1 MRTKKE
7 NKQQEQIMS
16 AFAAL
21 KNKNA
26 ESNSEETPVKKTR
39 KPRTLKVKEE
49 VKEEVKDTVVKKTRK
64 PRTPKTKEEVT
75 ISVIKEKKEKV
86 INQLKKSKIKPITSI
101 VQNEKIP
108 TYANGMEKELRT
120 LNPVEQVFPKGC
132 EFNKKPTVQGLL
144 WLDKCLKCSNSCK
157 IEALPKS
164 TLVKCP
170 DFKAIK

>member
-7 NKQQEQIMS
+7 GKQREQIMN

-21 KNKNA
+21 KKKNT
-26 ESNSEETPVKKTR
+26 EQNSEETPVKKTR
-39 KPRTLKVKEE
+39 KPRTPKVKEE
-49 VKEEVKDTVVKKTRK
+49 VKEVEVKKPRK
-64 PRTPKTKEEVT
+64 PRTPKVKEEVT
-75 ISVIKEKKEKV
+75 TPTIKEKKENV
-86 INQLKKSKIKPITSI
+86 INQLRKSKSKIKPITSI

-108 TYANGMEKELRT
+108 TYANGMEKEIRT
-120 LNPVEQVFPKGC
+120 LNPVEQVFPEGC

-170 DFKAIK
+170 DFKAVK

>member
-7 NKQQEQIMS
+7 GKQQEQIMS

-21 KNKNA
+21 KKKNT
-26 ESNSEETPVKKTR
+26 EQNSEETPVKKTR
-39 KPRTLKVKEE
+39 KPRTPKVKEE
-49 VKEEVKDTVVKKTRK
+49 VKEVKVKKPRK
-64 PRTPKTKEEVT
+64 PRTLKVKEEVT
-75 ISVIKEKKEKV
+75 IPTIKEKKENV

-101 VQNEKIP
+101 VQNEKIS

-120 LNPVEQVFPKGC
+120 LNPVEQVFPEGC

>member
-21 KNKNA
+21 KKKNT
-26 ESNSEETPVKKTR
+26 ESNKEETPVKKTR
-39 KPRTLKVKEE
+39 KPRTPK

-64 PRTPKTKEEVT
+64 PRTPKVKEEVT
-75 ISVIKEKKEKV
+75 ISTIKEKKEKV

-120 LNPVEQVFPKGC
+120 LNPVEQVFPEGC
-132 EFNKKPTVQGLL
+132 KFNKKPTVQGLL

>member
-7 NKQQEQIMS
+7 GKQWEQIMS

-21 KNKNA
+21 KKKNTKQ
-26 ESNSEETPVKKTR
+26 NSEETPVKKTR
-39 KPRTLKVKEE
+39 KPRTPKVKEE
-49 VKEEVKDTVVKKTRK
+49 VT
-64 PRTPKTKEEVT
+64 TPT
-75 ISVIKEKKEKV
+75 IKEKKENV
-86 INQLKKSKIKPITSI
+86 INQLRKSKSKIKPITSI

-120 LNPVEQVFPKGC
+120 LNPVEQVFPEGC
-132 EFNKKPTVQGLL
+132 EFNKKPTVQGLM

-170 DFKAIK
+170 DFKAVK

>member
-7 NKQQEQIMS
+7 GKQWEQIMS

-21 KNKNA
+21 KKKNTKQ
-26 ESNSEETPVKKTR
+26 NSEETPVKKTR
-39 KPRTLKVKEE
+39 KPRTPKVKEE
-49 VKEEVKDTVVKKTRK
+49 VKEVEVKKPRK
-64 PRTPKTKEEVT
+64 PRTPKVKEEVT
-75 ISVIKEKKEKV
+75 TPTIKEKKENV
-86 INQLKKSKIKPITSI
+86 INQLRKSKIKPITSI

-120 LNPVEQVFPKGC
+120 LNPVEQVFPEGC
-132 EFNKKPTVQGLL
+132 EFNKKPTVQGLM

-170 DFKAIK
+170 DFKAVK

>member
-7 NKQQEQIMS
+7 GKQQEQIMS

-21 KNKNA
+21 KKKNT
-26 ESNSEETPVKKTR
+26 EQNSEETPVKKTR
-39 KPRTLKVKEE
+39 KPRTPKVKEE
-49 VKEEVKDTVVKKTRK
+49 VKEVKVKKTRK
-64 PRTPKTKEEVT
+64 PRTLKVKEEFT
-75 ISVIKEKKEKV
+75 TPTIKEKKENV
-86 INQLKKSKIKPITSI
+86 INQLRKSKIKPITSI

-120 LNPVEQVFPKGC
+120 LNPVEQIFPEGC

-170 DFKAIK
+170 DFKSVK